1 MLYTNRSYASNI
13 IIIMLYVNRS
23 YASNIIIINELLF
36 ANSFFLRPY
45 LRPEKA
51 VF

>member
-1 MLYTNRSYASNI
+1 M
-13 IIIMLYVNRS
+13 YVVHQQRS

-45 LRPEKA
+45 LRPEKP
-51 VF
+51 FFED